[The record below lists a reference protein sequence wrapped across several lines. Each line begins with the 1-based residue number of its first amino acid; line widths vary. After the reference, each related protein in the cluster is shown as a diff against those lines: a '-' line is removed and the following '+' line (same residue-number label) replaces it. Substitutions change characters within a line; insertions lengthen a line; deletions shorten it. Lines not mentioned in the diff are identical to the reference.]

1 MLLMGY
7 ESFIA
12 ILLNPSL
19 GGDVGWGFAYLDEFS
34 LTTQKWQTL

>member
-1 MLLMGY
+1 MHLMGY

-19 GGDVGWGFAYLDEFS
+19 GGDGEWDFAHPDDFS
-34 LTTQKWQTL
+34 LTTQKWQKL

>member
-1 MLLMGY
+1 MHLMGY

-19 GGDVGWGFAYLDEFS
+19 GGDGGWGFAHSDEFS
-34 LTTQKWQTL
+34 LTTQKWQKL